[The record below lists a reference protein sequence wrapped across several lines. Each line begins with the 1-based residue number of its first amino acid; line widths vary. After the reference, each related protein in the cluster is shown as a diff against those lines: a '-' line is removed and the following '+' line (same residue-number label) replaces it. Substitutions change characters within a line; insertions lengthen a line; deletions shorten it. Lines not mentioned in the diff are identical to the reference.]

1 MSTQIPQILIIDD
14 QPQNLQVLGNMLREA
29 KFKTGF
35 STNGKNALEIL
46 KNNHFDLILLDINMP
61 DMDGFEVCENIRK
74 LPKNIDT
81 PIIFLTAAID
91 EKSIIKALTAGG
103 QDYVTKP
110 FNSQELL
117 ARIHTHLKLQ
127 DQKIQLEKF
136 NSNLEDIVKEKTK
149 ALIHSAAALESANE
163 KLQLLDTLKNQFIRL
178 ISHELR
184 TPLTG
189 VVGFTEILSKDLEDT
204 EYEEKMLLLISS
216 VKRLEKTTIKT
227 LLITELEA
235 DEYNYQPKFLHLDSL
250 LKKELASLQNS
261 IAENKL
267 EIVNNIHSKTMI
279 NADQELIAF
288 AFNAI
293 LENAV
298 EHSNLGGV
306 ITLNIELQNKNTIIR
321 IENTGNGFSKQVLS
335 SPLIYFQP
343 NVKFQNNKMGLG
355 LIITELITKRHQGS
369 LVISNKNKT
378 ACVEIILPNIDN

>member
-149 ALIHSAAALESANE
+149 ALIHSAAALETANE